1 MNRFT
6 PALIALVLLLQPTLV
21 AAQPLQAT
29 KQPLQATELAAID
42 AAVTKALKATGVPS
56 AEIAVVRGGEIVL
69 NRAWGKPSETLLQP
83 DPALPYQ
90 IASNSKQFLAG
101 LLLLLENDGKLSLDD
116 KVSKWL
122 PELPSGD
129 RMTVRQLL
137 SHTSGL
143 QDFWPQDYSFAA
155 MEQPVAPL
163 DIVRRWGMKPLD
175 YAPGTRWQYSNTG
188 YVVAG
193 LIAEKAGGAPL
204 WDQLEARIFKPLGI
218 HPYDIDET
226 NGPQFPQGYHRN
238 ALGPVRAARPAAKGW
253 LWAAGELSM
262 TAAEL
267 ATWDIARM
275 NRTLLTREDWE
286 QMERPVRLADGTMTT
301 YGLGVSKHLTDGRWV
316 VDHGGESVGFL
327 SQNAVWVD
335 DQTAIVVL
343 TNGDFAGVQDQLT
356 HAIAGIVLPKSGQ
369 ADISEAARLGDVKT
383 ALAGI
388 VSGRFNPALFTE
400 NARHYFKAQTLGD
413 YRQSLRGL
421 GPLKSVTA
429 TRPPRLRGGFVNR
442 VFQLR
447 YAKRALTLI
456 TYAEPG
462 AKGRWEQFM
471 IMP

>member
-1 MNRFT
+1 MNRFIV
-6 PALIALVLLLQPTLV
+6 ALIALILPLQPVL
-21 AAQPLQAT
+21 AA
-29 KQPLQATELAAID
+29 KQPLQPAELAAID
-42 AAVTKALKATGVPS
+42 TAVTKSLKETGVPS

-83 DPALPYQ
+83 DPTLPYQ
-90 IASNSKQFLAG
+90 IASNSKQFLAA
-101 LLLLLENDGKLSLDD
+101 LLLLLEDEGRLSLDD

-122 PELPSGD
+122 PELPSGNL
-129 RMTVRQLL
+129 MTVRQLL

-155 MEQPVAPL
+155 MEHPVQPM
-163 DIVRRWGMKPLD
+163 DIVRKWGMKPLD
-175 YAPGTRWQYSNTG
+175 YAPGSRWQYSNTG

-204 WDQLEARIFKPLGI
+204 MEQLQARIFNPLGI
-218 HPYDIDET
+218 HPFDIDET
-226 NGPQFPQGYHRN
+226 NGPKFPQGYHRN
-238 ALGPVRAARPAAKGW
+238 ALGPVRVATPPAKGW

-267 ATWDIARM
+267 AAWDIARI
-275 NRTLLTREDWE
+275 NRTLLSAADWAE
-286 QMERPVRLADGTMTT
+286 MERPVRLADGTYTT
-301 YGLGVSKHLTDGRWV
+301 YGLGVSKHLIGGRWV
-316 VDHGGESVGFL
+316 IDHGGESVGFL
-327 SQNAVWVD
+327 SQNSVWID

-343 TNGDFAGVQDQLT
+343 TNGDFAGVQDELT
-356 HAIAGIVLPKSGQ
+356 HTIAGIVLPKSAQ
-369 ADISEAARLGDVKT
+369 ADIGEAARLGDVRKT
-383 ALAGI
+383 LAGI
-388 VSGRFNPALFTE
+388 VTGRFDPALFTS
-400 NARHYFKAQTLGD
+400 NARYYFSAQTLGD

-429 TRPPRLRGGFVNR
+429 SRPPRLRGGFVNR
-442 VFQLR
+442 VFQLH
-447 YAKRALTLI
+447 YAKKTLVLS